1 MKKIA
6 KNKESVYLVG
16 HNGPEHNLVLSVY
29 KSYNGAFKAWNKLR
43 LDLLEGAK
51 QGLKYGKEDAKRNLK
66 KGKWDHEDKPFSK
79 ETIDDL
85 KKIAE
90 MGEDIYLEMIKN
102 LSCEDP
108 EKVNNYPQDT
118 PYIKEQEVKN

>member
-1 MKKIA
+1 
-6 KNKESVYLVG
+6 L
-16 HNGPEHNLVLSVY
+16 
-29 KSYNGAFKAWNKLR
+29 KSS
-43 LDLLEGAK
+43 
-51 QGLKYGKEDAKRNLK
+51 KEDAKRNLK